1 MKMYALFFLLM
12 LAKGLWAERIFVDRN
27 NNKISIPT
35 VPQRVIVTSPEAQE
49 IVFAL
54 GSGSS
59 LVGNIDQCDFPEEGK
74 KIQKVGDFKT
84 PQIEKIIQLHPD
96 LIITTDLIQKNILNN
111 LSRLHYP
118 LLNIY
123 IKNLSDLRY
132 YIKILGD
139 IFQKKDQAHILIK
152 KMNSLKIVKP
162 RKNITILPLLWAQPI
177 MTAGR
182 DTLVDDIIQS
192 AGAENLCHAIGKNYF
207 TISEEFII
215 KNPPDYL
222 LLLDKNINI
231 RDQLKVVLKKYPNI
245 KIINSINP
253 DYIVRAG
260 PRTILGIQELNNII
274 ISHQDPP

>member
-1 MKMYALFFLLM
+1 MKRYALFFLLI
-12 LAKGLWAERIFVDRN
+12 LAKGLWADSVFVDRN
-27 NNKISIPT
+27 NNKVSIPT
-35 VPQRVIVTSPEAQE
+35 GPQRVIVTSPEAQE
-49 IVFAL
+49 IIFAL
-54 GSGSS
+54 GAGSS

-96 LIITTDLIQKNILNN
+96 LIITTDLIQRNILDN

-123 IKNLSDLRY
+123 IKNLSDLKY

-139 IFQKKDQAHILIK
+139 IFQKKAQAHTLIK
-152 KMNSLKIVKP
+152 KIDSLKIIKP
-162 RKNITILPLLWAQPI
+162 KKNITILPLLWAQPI

-182 DTLVDDIIQS
+182 DTLVDDIIQK
-192 AGAENLCHAIGKNYF
+192 AGAKNLGHTLGKNYF
-207 TISEEFII
+207 TISEEFLI
-215 KNPPDYL
+215 KHPPEYI

-231 RDQLKVVLKKYPNI
+231 KDSLKRILQKYPGI

-253 DYIVRAG
+253 DYMVRAG
-260 PRTILGIQELNNII
+260 PRTILGIQELNNIL
-274 ISHQDPP
+274 ISQQDSP